1 MRPPHAPP
9 PPRAATPVRASEPR
23 TTTSAALLAGSAELR
38 IEHRGEVYRL
48 RRTAQDK
55 LILTK

>member
-1 MRPPHAPP
+1 MSLPP
-9 PPRAATPVRASEPR
+9 PARAAGAPVPRTAPPR
-23 TTTSAALLAGSAELR
+23 TTTSDALLAGAVELR

>member
-1 MRPPHAPP
+1 MTPSAPP
-9 PPRAATPVRASEPR
+9 TRSAATPPRSTEPR
-23 TTTSAALLAGSAELR
+23 ITTSVALLAGAVELR